1 MMYILYNTFSY
12 LQAGNIEN
20 VVVQDIKFTFR
31 AIVLEKYEKKHI
43 IQNVLCILHM
53 PVGSEFILLCFI
65 SGGSFIFIFSVVNEF
80 KDRFLSLCEDLL
92 QGG

>member
-12 LQAGNIEN
+12 LQAGNIKN

-43 IQNVLCILHM
+43 IQNVLCILHN
-53 PVGSEFILLCFI
+53 PVEVSMFFGFSLSTGFSLSFYTIEI
-65 SGGSFIFIFSVVNEF
+65 SYYR
-80 KDRFLSLCEDLL
+80 KK
-92 QGG
+92 

>member
-43 IQNVLCILHM
+43 IQNVLCILHN
-53 PVGSEFILLCFI
+53 PVESEYVLWFSLSAGFSLSFYTIEI
-65 SGGSFIFIFSVVNEF
+65 SCYS
-80 KDRFLSLCEDLL
+80 KK
-92 QGG
+92 

>member
-1 MMYILYNTFSY
+1 MYILYNTFSY

-43 IQNVLCILHM
+43 IQNVLCILHN
-53 PVGSEFILLCFI
+53 PVESEYVLWFFAFGGLFFIILSFYSKKTQTSKVGDELGLLPT
-65 SGGSFIFIFSVVNEF
+65 
-80 KDRFLSLCEDLL
+80 
-92 QGG
+92 

>member
-12 LQAGNIEN
+12 LQAGNIKN

-43 IQNVLCILHM
+43 IQNVLWFFAFDGLFFIILYYRDFM
-53 PVGSEFILLCFI
+53 L
-65 SGGSFIFIFSVVNEF
+65 
-80 KDRFLSLCEDLL
+80 
-92 QGG
+92 

>member
-12 LQAGNIEN
+12 LQAGNIKN

-43 IQNVLCILHM
+43 IQNVLCILHN
-53 PVGSEFILLCFI
+53 PVESEKPKNILTFDGLFFIILYYRDFIL
-65 SGGSFIFIFSVVNEF
+65 S
-80 KDRFLSLCEDLL
+80 
-92 QGG
+92 

>member
-31 AIVLEKYEKKHI
+31 AIVLEKYDKNHI
-43 IQNVLCILHM
+43 IQNVLCILHN
-53 PVGSEFILLCFI
+53 PVESEYVLWFFAFDGLFFIILYYRDFIL
-65 SGGSFIFIFSVVNEF
+65 S
-80 KDRFLSLCEDLL
+80 
-92 QGG
+92 

>member
-43 IQNVLCILHM
+43 IQNVLCILHN
-53 PVGSEFILLCFI
+53 PVEGCGYEIYRKFGHIDCKN
-65 SGGSFIFIFSVVNEF
+65 IFSNTY
-80 KDRFLSLCEDLL
+80 
-92 QGG
+92 

>member
-12 LQAGNIEN
+12 LQAGNIKN

-43 IQNVLCILHM
+43 IQNVSTGFSL
-53 PVGSEFILLCFI
+53 
-65 SGGSFIFIFSVVNEF
+65 SFYTIESSYYH
-80 KDRFLSLCEDLL
+80 KK
-92 QGG
+92 

>member
-12 LQAGNIEN
+12 LQAGNIKN

-43 IQNVLCILHM
+43 IQNVLCISTGFSL
-53 PVGSEFILLCFI
+53 SFYTIEI
-65 SGGSFIFIFSVVNEF
+65 SYYR
-80 KDRFLSLCEDLL
+80 KK
-92 QGG
+92 

>member
-43 IQNVLCILHM
+43 IQNVLCILHNPSKVSM
-53 PVGSEFILLCFI
+53 FFGFSLSTGFSLSFYTIEI
-65 SGGSFIFIFSVVNEF
+65 SYYR
-80 KDRFLSLCEDLL
+80 KK
-92 QGG
+92 

>member
-43 IQNVLCILHM
+43 IQNVLCILHN
-53 PVGSEFILLCFI
+53 PIESEYVLWFFGFSLSTGFSLSFYTIEI
-65 SGGSFIFIFSVVNEF
+65 SYYR
-80 KDRFLSLCEDLL
+80 KK
-92 QGG
+92 

>member
-31 AIVLEKYEKKHI
+31 AIVLEK
-43 IQNVLCILHM
+43 CTLH
-53 PVGSEFILLCFI
+53 FA
-65 SGGSFIFIFSVVNEF
+65 
-80 KDRFLSLCEDLL
+80 
-92 QGG
+92 

>member
-31 AIVLEKYEKKHI
+31 AIVLEKYEK
-43 IQNVLCILHM
+43 M
-53 PVGSEFILLCFI
+53 ALLEEKD
-65 SGGSFIFIFSVVNEF
+65 GRIFLTRAGIHVSNTVMA
-80 KDRFLSLCEDLL
+80 DFLLE
-92 QGG
+92 

>member
-43 IQNVLCILHM
+43 IQNVDVYKRQHGCYLRNYL
-53 PVGSEFILLCFI
+53 FYR
-65 SGGSFIFIFSVVNEF
+65 FS
-80 KDRFLSLCEDLL
+80 SLY
-92 QGG
+92 

>member
-43 IQNVLCILHM
+43 IQNVLCILHK
-53 PVGSEFILLCFI
+53 PRR
-65 SGGSFIFIFSVVNEF
+65 
-80 KDRFLSLCEDLL
+80 K
-92 QGG
+92 

>member
-31 AIVLEKYEKKHI
+31 AIVLEKYNTE
-43 IQNVLCILHM
+43 CTLH
-53 PVGSEFILLCFI
+53 FA
-65 SGGSFIFIFSVVNEF
+65 
-80 KDRFLSLCEDLL
+80 
-92 QGG
+92 

>member
-43 IQNVLCILHM
+43 IQNVLCILHN
-53 PVGSEFILLCFI
+53 PVEGEYVLWFFAFDGLFFIILYYRDFIL
-65 SGGSFIFIFSVVNEF
+65 S
-80 KDRFLSLCEDLL
+80 
-92 QGG
+92 

>member
-31 AIVLEKYEKKHI
+31 AIVLEKYEKKHRMYFAF
-43 IQNVLCILHM
+43 CITPSKVSMFFGFSLST
-53 PVGSEFILLCFI
+53 GFSLSFYTIEI
-65 SGGSFIFIFSVVNEF
+65 SYYR
-80 KDRFLSLCEDLL
+80 KK
-92 QGG
+92 

>member
-1 MMYILYNTFSY
+1 MYILYNTFSY

-43 IQNVLCILHM
+43 IQNVLCILHN
-53 PVGSEFILLCFI
+53 PV
-65 SGGSFIFIFSVVNEF
+65 
-80 KDRFLSLCEDLL
+80 
-92 QGG
+92 